1 MNIRDNNMRLLG
13 SRARFLSIS
22 FLMIVANSAYSEAQ
36 STSTNLQEF
45 VGEQIGGPNVNLDK
59 DEFGRTKG
67 TVGENQVDVIKDEK
81 AGHTT
86 GTFGNSTVD
95 IYTDQFGNVTG
106 LIGGKSVNL
115 QKRDGG
121 LLEGNLNGKRIVC
134 DRDPFDNIVCKQ

>member
-1 MNIRDNNMRLLG
+1 MRQLG
-13 SRARFLSIS
+13 SRALLISAS
-22 FLMIVANSAYSEAQ
+22 FLIIIANSTYSEAQ